1 MKYKFS
7 KFLAVNYDQLK
18 RYVENGKELS
28 KKEIL
33 EKCSG
38 EIDYDLL
45 QQIKELEFEKIGKTD
60 KDELYLL

>member
-1 MKYKFS
+1 MRYQFS
-7 KFLAVNYDQLK
+7 DFLEGNYDQLK
-18 RYVENGKELS
+18 PFLEAGEELS

-60 KDELYLL
+60 KDQLYLV